1 MKKTVTAFLLCG
13 TFNVAAYAEKAPATE
28 VATTPAELSAQ
39 SSGKDPK
46 VFCYYDDK
54 AYSIGAAHDGQVC
67 VKSGF
72 DGVVNGVDHSDPLR
86 WISAKD
92 AAKGNY

>member
-1 MKKTVTAFLLCG
+1 MKKTVIAILLCG
-13 TFNVAAYAEKAPATE
+13 AFNVAAYAEQAPATA
-28 VATTPAELSAQ
+28 ATTTPVELSAQ

-54 AYSIGAAHDGQVC
+54 AYSIGAAHEGQVC
-67 VKSGF
+67 VKTGF
-72 DGVVNGVDHSDPLR
+72 DGVMNGVDHSDPLR
-86 WISAKD
+86 WISAKE